1 MASSVPILLVP
12 GLLCSARLYAPQ
24 IPALWPF
31 GQVAVADHRRDADMA
46 AIAARILKDAPP
58 RFALAGLSMGGYI
71 AFAMLRLAP
80 ERIARLALLD
90 TSARPDT
97 PEQSAGRKTQ
107 IAMAQTGHF
116 GEIPDLSIPRFLHRN
131 RQHDERLT
139 TIVRQM
145 AQDTGPEAF
154 VRQQN
159 AIMSRPDSRPLLA
172 ALPARRWC
180 WSATATK
187 RRRRSSTGNRRRISG
202 AEARGGAGLRTFV
215 DTEKPE
221 AVNAALAGG
230 SHSKT
235 EPARYSRVVT
245 EP

>member
-24 IPALWPF
+24 VAGLWPF
-31 GQVAVADHRRDADMA
+31 GQVALADHRRGSDLA

-107 IAMAQTGHF
+107 IAMAQDGRF

-139 TIVRQM
+139 AIVRQM
-145 AQDTGPEAF
+145 AEETGPDAF

-159 AIMSRPDSRPLLA
+159 AIMTRPDSRPLLA
-172 ALPARRWC
+172 SIACPTLVLVGDGDV
-180 WSATATK
+180 ATPPEL
-187 RRRRSSTGNRRRISG
+187 NREIAGGISG
-202 AEARGGAGLRTFV
+202 ARLVVVPDCGHLSTLER
-215 DTEKPE
+215 PE
-221 AVNAALAGG
+221 AVNAALAEWLGG
-230 SHSKT
+230 
-235 EPARYSRVVT
+235 
-245 EP
+245 